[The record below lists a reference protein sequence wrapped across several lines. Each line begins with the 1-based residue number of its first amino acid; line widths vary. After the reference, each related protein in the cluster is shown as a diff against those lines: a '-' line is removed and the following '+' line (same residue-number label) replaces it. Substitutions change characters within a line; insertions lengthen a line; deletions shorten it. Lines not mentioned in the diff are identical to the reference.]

1 MEYLSPKTL
10 ASCRDLVW
18 LSRHVAEGVMLG
30 VQHSQRRGTGLEFHQ
45 YRGYQAGDSIR
56 HIDWKLF
63 ARSDRYYVRET
74 EQESRMH
81 VCFVLDTSAS
91 LSQASFVEPSL
102 NKLHYAK
109 CWIASLCW
117 LLNAQGDSY
126 SLLAF
131 NSRRTVYVP
140 EGQGESHQRQIA
152 LQLQQLDASDHWPD
166 HTQLAPLWQYF
177 ERPCQVVLLSDFFQ
191 QGNEIGDFAA
201 RLHAAGRPCL
211 PLQLLIE
218 AEQTFPFGGELKLLN
233 PEVSAS
239 TPATLEVDAE
249 RQRQSYLDAF
259 AQAQSELKARFAT
272 QECSLQTD
280 LIEQPVEK
288 SLRQFIQL
296 HGRLC

>member
-1 MEYLSPKTL
+1 MVLIPPKTL

-18 LSRHVAEGVMLG
+18 LSRHIAEGVMLG
-30 VQHSQRRGTGLEFHQ
+30 VQHSQRRGTGLVFHQ

-91 LSQASFVEPSL
+91 LGQASFVEPSL

-117 LLNAQGDSY
+117 LLDAQGDSF
-126 SLLAF
+126 SLLAI
-131 NSRRTVYVP
+131 NNQQTRYIP

-152 LQLQQLDASDHWPD
+152 LQLQQLDASHHWPD
-166 HTQLAPLWQYF
+166 QSQLAPLWQHF
-177 ERPCQVVLLSDFFQ
+177 ERPCQVVLLSDFFEQ
-191 QGNEIGDFAA
+191 DNEISNFAA

-211 PLQLLIE
+211 PLQLLVE
-218 AEQTFPFGGELKLLN
+218 AEQTFPFKGELKLLN
-233 PEVSAS
+233 PEANS
-239 TPATLEVDAE
+239 TGPVALEVDAE
-249 RQRQSYLDAF
+249 RQRHSYLTAF
-259 AQAQSELKARFAT
+259 ARAQGELKARFAAKA
-272 QECSLQTD
+272 CVLQTD
-280 LIEQPVEK
+280 FIEQPVEK
-288 SLRQFIQL
+288 SLRQFIQH

>member
-1 MEYLSPKTL
+1 
-10 ASCRDLVW
+10 
-18 LSRHVAEGVMLG
+18 MLG

-45 YRGYQAGDSIR
+45 YRGYQSGDSIR

-91 LSQASFVEPSL
+91 LGQASFVEPSL

-117 LLNAQGDSY
+117 LLNAQGDSF
-126 SLLAF
+126 SLLAL
-131 NSRRTVYVP
+131 NSHQTIHVP

-152 LQLQQLDASDHWPD
+152 LQLHQLTAGGHWPD
-166 HTQLAPLWQYF
+166 HSQLASLWQYF
-177 ERPCQVVLLSDFFQ
+177 ERPCQVVVLSDFFEQ
-191 QGNEIGDFAA
+191 DNEISNFAA

-211 PLQLLIE
+211 PLQLLVE
-218 AEQTFPFGGELKLLN
+218 AEQTFPFDGELKLLN
-233 PEVSAS
+233 PE
-239 TPATLEVDAE
+239 ATSNIPNSLEVDAE
-249 RQRQSYLDAF
+249 RQRQSYQDAF
-259 AQAQSELKARFAT
+259 ARAQTELHARFAA
-272 QECSLQTD
+272 QECLLHSV

-288 SLRQFIQL
+288 SLRQFIQH

>member
-1 MEYLSPKTL
+1 MSLLSPKTL

-18 LSRHVAEGVMLG
+18 LSRHIAEGVMLG
-30 VQHSQRRGTGLEFHQ
+30 VQHSQRRGTGLAFHQ

-91 LSQASFVEPSL
+91 LGQASFVESSL

-117 LLNAQGDSY
+117 LLNAQGDSF
-126 SLLAF
+126 SLLAI
-131 NSRRTVYVP
+131 NSQQTVHVP

-152 LQLQQLDASDHWPD
+152 LQLQQLNACNHWPD
-166 HTQLAPLWQYF
+166 QSQLAPLWQYF
-177 ERPCQVVLLSDFFQ
+177 ERPCQVILLSDFFEQ
-191 QGNEIGDFAA
+191 ENEISNFAA
-201 RLHAAGRPCL
+201 HLHAAGRPCL

-233 PEVSAS
+233 PEANPN
-239 TPATLEVDAE
+239 TPAALEVDAE

-259 AQAQSELKARFAT
+259 ARAQSALKARFAA
-272 QECSLQTD
+272 QECILQSD

-288 SLRQFIQL
+288 SLRQFIQR